1 LIAGGSPGANQPG
14 VDMTKKWVR
23 SGLLMAAV
31 GAVTLAGPA
40 RGADQISPAA
50 EKEAQDIFKNR
61 CTMCHGQSGKG
72 DGPAGVALNPKPR
85 NWTDAAWQKTVKDEE
100 IEKAILGGGQAVG
113 KSVLMPA
120 NPDLANKPE
129 VIKALRNIVRS
140 YSGK

>member
-1 LIAGGSPGANQPG
+1 
-14 VDMTKKWVR
+14 MTKKWIR
-23 SGLLMAAV
+23 SGLMMAAF
-31 GAVTLAGPA
+31 GAAALAAPA

-72 DGPAGVALNPKPR
+72 DGPAGAALNPKPR
-85 NWTDAAWQKTVKDEE
+85 NWTDTEWQKVVTNEE

-129 VIKALRNIVRS
+129 VVKALRQIVRS

>member
-1 LIAGGSPGANQPG
+1 
-14 VDMTKKWVR
+14 MTMRWIR
-23 SGLLMAAV
+23 SGVLMAGYA
-31 GAVTLAGPA
+31 ALMLAAPA

-61 CTMCHGQSGKG
+61 CTMCHGASGKG

-85 NWTDAAWQKTVKDEE
+85 NWTDAAWEKATPDEE
-100 IEKAILGGGQAVG
+100 IQKAIVGGGQAVG

-129 VIKALRNIVRS
+129 VVKALVKIVRS
-140 YSGK
+140 FAGK

>member
-1 LIAGGSPGANQPG
+1 
-14 VDMTKKWVR
+14 MTKRWIR
-23 SGLLMAAV
+23 SGLLMAAF
-31 GAVTLAGPA
+31 GTAALAAPA

-72 DGPAGVALNPKPR
+72 DGPAGAALNPKPR
-85 NWTDAAWQKTVKDEE
+85 NWTDAAWQKTVGDEE

>member
-1 LIAGGSPGANQPG
+1 MKMRWI
-14 VDMTKKWVR
+14 R
-23 SGLLMAAV
+23 SGVLMAGYA
-31 GAVTLAGPA
+31 ALMLAAPA

-61 CTMCHGQSGKG
+61 CTMCHGASGKG

-85 NWTDAAWQKTVKDEE
+85 NWTDAAWEKATPDEE
-100 IEKAILGGGQAVG
+100 ITKAIVGGGQAVG

-129 VIKALRNIVRS
+129 VVKALVKIVRS
-140 YSGK
+140 FAGK

>member
-1 LIAGGSPGANQPG
+1 MAGYAA
-14 VDMTKKWVR
+14 
-23 SGLLMAAV
+23 LM
-31 GAVTLAGPA
+31 LATPA

-61 CTMCHGQSGKG
+61 CTMCHGASGKG

-85 NWTDAAWQKTVKDEE
+85 NWTDAAWQKDTPDEA
-100 IEKAILGGGQAVG
+100 IEKAILGGGQSVG

-129 VIKALRNIVRS
+129 VVKALRQIVRS
-140 YSGK
+140 FAGK

>member
-1 LIAGGSPGANQPG
+1 
-14 VDMTKKWVR
+14 MTKKWIR
-23 SGLLMAAV
+23 SGLMMAAF
-31 GAVTLAGPA
+31 GAAALAAPA

-72 DGPAGVALNPKPR
+72 DGPAGAALNPKPR
-85 NWTDAAWQKTVKDEE
+85 NWTDAEWQKVVTNEE

-120 NPDLANKPE
+120 NPDLASKPE
-129 VIKALRNIVRS
+129 VVKALRQIVRS